1 MEAEQIRELVSV
13 KDVLDRYWSSPDRN
27 GRYKCCFHNGNDYN
41 MTLDAKSKWCH
52 CFVCGKNG
60 SAIDIVRAIFGL
72 GFKEAMAKINSDFG
86 LGLDKPLSPQEKREF
101 AAMEEALRKRKAEI
115 KAEEEFVDDL
125 FMKLTAKVKSWEVIE
140 FKTRQRDRDMHEYA
154 ESKDFLANRKAQREV
169 ERLDYLFWLLL
180 QGRPQ
185 SDGSYWEMVYGDDK
199 YVVLEKIKK
208 GEITI

>member
-1 MEAEQIRELVSV
+1 MKIEHILERVSA

-41 MTLDAKSKWCH
+41 MSLQHNEKAH
-52 CFVCGKNG
+52 CFVCGNSG
-60 SAIDIVRAIFGL
+60 NAINIVKAIFGL
-72 GFKEAMAKINSDFG
+72 NAKQAMEKINSDFG
-86 LGLDKPLSPQEKREF
+86 LGLDKPLTKKQKMEF
-101 AAMEEALRKRKAEI
+101 AAREEALRKRKAEI

-125 FMKLTAKVKSWEVIE
+125 FMKLTAKVKAWEVIE

-154 ESKDFLANRKAQREV
+154 ESKDFLANCKAQREV